1 MLNFEPTFGNRFMNC
16 NHDQSDLIP
25 GVQWL
30 RHYPKAWLQPDI
42 TAGLTTARVIT
53 K

>member
-1 MLNFEPTFGNRFMNC
+1 MNRD
-16 NHDQSDLIP
+16 HDQSGLIP

-42 TAGLTTARVIT
+42 TAGRQSSSST